1 MGKELNKEFSTE
13 EYRMTKNHLK
23 KCSTTLDISKMQIK
37 TIPKFPLP
45 PVRMAKIKKKNLVTA
60 DASEHVEKEE
70 HSFIV
75 GGMQADTSPLEISL
89 ALSQTQLY
97 HSWTYTQKMIQDVIR
112 THTLLFS

>member
-13 EYRMTKNHLK
+13 EYRMTKKHLK

-37 TIPKFPLP
+37 TTLKFPLT
-45 PVRMAKIKKKNLVTA
+45 PVRMAIIKNLVTA
-60 DASEHVEKEE
+60 DACEHVEKEE

-75 GGMQADTSPLEISL
+75 GGMQADTSPLEMSL

-97 HSWTYTQKMIQDVIR
+97 HSWTYTPKMIQDVIR
-112 THTLLFS
+112 THALLFS